1 VDDSQYYIRNRG
13 RIQGP
18 FDPQT
23 LQSLARRGR
32 FARHHEVSQDKQ
44 NWFQAS
50 EYPELFPQR
59 TTPRANTQE
68 VDLETDNPESEHYS
82 LAVEPKVETGVPG
95 SSAAESPLPV
105 ADTQD
110 QWYFLSANQQETG
123 PILLPELQS
132 LLKNKN
138 LPGDTYVW
146 NPTLPNWVQANTIP
160 ELSISQ
166 PILVSPT
173 QQPYASPTLVCHQC
187 KHILD
192 HATTFCPNCGAGQH
206 PNFASPGT
214 SARLLPRR
222 SATTALLLSIFLG
235 GFGADRFYLGYIG
248 TGFLK
253 LITFGGLGIWALID
267 LILIATGKM
276 KDADGYPLE

>member
-1 VDDSQYYIRNRG
+1 MDESQYYIRNRG

-18 FDPQT
+18 FDPLT

-59 TTPRANTQE
+59 TTPRANIQE
-68 VDLETDNPESEHYS
+68 VDPETNNPESEHNS
-82 LAVEPKVETGVPG
+82 PTVEPEIESRVPG
-95 SSAAESPLPV
+95 NNAAEPPPPG
-105 ADTQD
+105 AGTQD
-110 QWYFLSANQQETG
+110 QWYYLSADQQETG
-123 PILLPELQS
+123 PLLLLELQS
-132 LLKNKN
+132 LLKNNN
-138 LPGDTYVW
+138 LPENTYVW
-146 NPTLPNWVQANTIP
+146 NSTLPNWMQANTIP
-160 ELSISQ
+160 ELSVSQ

-173 QQPYASPTLVCHQC
+173 QQPYSSPGPVCHQC

-192 HATTFCPNCGAGQH
+192 HATTFCPKCGAAQH
-206 PNFASPGT
+206 PNFAGSGA
-214 SARLLPRR
+214 SARVLPRR

-235 GFGADRFYLGYIG
+235 GLGADRFYLGYIG

-253 LITFGGLGIWALID
+253 LITFGGLGVWALID

-276 KDADGYPLE
+276 KDASGYPLE